1 MLKYASQPQLATLI
15 EAHPLRR
22 QVSRHHTERRVD
34 AGREPALT
42 PGADEVL
49 GEVRRVAVLRPL
61 DLHALRVGVDDHRI
75 GSQHV
80 THASNA
86 RVALPSH
93 KLKTLHEMP
102 SPSSD
107 WAARQPHARWV
118 ARMTKRP
125 ASIGVGKSASRRG
138 LQQSRQ
144 LGSDDLLVRSLPTIP
159 SDRRPRLPV
168 RGRCARHAYHR
179 NLVTA
184 HVAPD
189 RGHIDTDPF
198 EQPRRRSAARRRS
211 CVPPIAFADRTAS
224 AQRVQCLLRRFK
236 ISRRY
241 ALGTQQNFR
250 QFSVANTSNAVT
262 CMFREQQTQLDF
274 TNAQVAPRRTG
285 SHRVGQGF
293 ESP

>member
-138 LQQSRQ
+138 VQQSRQ
-144 LGSDDLLVRSLPTIP
+144 LGSDDLLVRSLPP
-159 SDRRPRLPV
+159 SLRIVDPGCRSAA
-168 RGRCARHAYHR
+168 CARHAYHR
-179 NLVTA
+179 NLVMA

-189 RGHIDTDPF
+189 RGHIDTEPF

-211 CVPPIAFADRTAS
+211 CVPPIAFADCTAS

-274 TNAQVAPRRTG
+274 TNAQVTPT
-285 SHRVGQGF
+285 
-293 ESP
+293 